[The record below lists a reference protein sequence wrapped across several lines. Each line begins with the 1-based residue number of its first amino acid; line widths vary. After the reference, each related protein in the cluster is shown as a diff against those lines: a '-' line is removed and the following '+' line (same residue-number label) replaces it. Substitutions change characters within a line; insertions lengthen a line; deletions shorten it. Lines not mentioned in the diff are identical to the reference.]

1 MAVCPS
7 SLFVSCSCSSDGDNV
22 SKGCMGHE
30 GASSQVVHHCLGSI
44 LAFIHGFAAR
54 RCSRDGIGACGKD
67 VASVGSG
74 GGDEDGTGVG
84 DATGDVQSV
93 GGIGESAVGCSFSD
107 GSSYSLSGSV
117 TTEIGVWYSD
127 TVSGDEGFTRG
138 CSHLCFS
145 SGK

>member
-1 MAVCPS
+1 
-7 SLFVSCSCSSDGDNV
+7 
-22 SKGCMGHE
+22 MGHE
-30 GASSQVVHHCLGSI
+30 DASSQVVHHCLGSI
-44 LAFIHGFAAR
+44 LAFIHGFAAH

-84 DATGDVQSV
+84 DATGDVQSL

-117 TTEIGVWYSD
+117 TT
-127 TVSGDEGFTRG
+127 VSILKSLLDAQSPTLELLSLRQ
-138 CSHLCFS
+138 SNW
-145 SGK
+145 